1 MKTLI
6 MLMAFG
12 LGGTALAADHAEAPG
27 AEADPAADIGDFYAW
42 HTADGTIVAIVT
54 LAAGDSAGTMGFDAD
69 TLTTIHIDNDLDN
82 ESDIDILVRFGQN
95 ADGEWGAQ
103 FENVPGA
110 SGTLSGAVDNAVED
124 GSVKVYAGYN
134 DDPFF
139 FDITGFL
146 DTLSTG
152 TISFD
157 GARDGFAGLNA
168 TVVAVE
174 MDTATATAAADSI
187 QMWATTGRK

>member
-1 MKTLI
+1 MKTL
-6 MLMAFG
+6 MTLMAFG

-42 HTADGTIVAIVT
+42 HTDDGTLVAIVT
-54 LAAGDSAGTMGFDAD
+54 LAAGDSSGTMAFDAD

-95 ADGEWGAQ
+95 DDGEWGVQ

-110 SGTLSGAVDNAVED
+110 SGTLSGAVDAAVED
-124 GSVKVYAGYN
+124 GSVKAYAGYK

-146 DTLSTG
+146 DTLSTAE
-152 TISFD
+152 ISFD
-157 GARDGFAGLNA
+157 ATRDGFAGLNA
-168 TVVAVE
+168 TVVVVE
-174 MDTATATAAADSI
+174 MDTATATDSAQSI

>member
-124 GSVKVYAGYN
+124 GSVKVYAGYS

>member
-6 MLMAFG
+6 TLMAFG

-95 ADGEWGAQ
+95 TDGEWGVQ

-110 SGTLSGAVDNAVED
+110 TGTLSGAVDNAVED

-146 DTLSTG
+146 DTLSTAE
-152 TISFD
+152 ISFD
-157 GARDGFAGLNA
+157 ATRDGFAGLNA

-174 MDTATATAAADSI
+174 MDTATATASADSI